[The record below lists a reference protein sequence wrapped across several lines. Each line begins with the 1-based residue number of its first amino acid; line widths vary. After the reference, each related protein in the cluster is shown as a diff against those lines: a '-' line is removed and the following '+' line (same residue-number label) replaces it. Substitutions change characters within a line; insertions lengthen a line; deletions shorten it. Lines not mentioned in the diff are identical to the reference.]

1 MAGKNTAAF
10 GLYRTVEALQAA
22 VDTLRAEGFRSED
35 VSVLYPDNVG
45 SKDLAT
51 VKTLKRLYAL
61 FFIELGR
68 RRILS
73 FGVTANPDQ
82 AWVSQQL
89 RNLSWQRQDLGLAI
103 RFLVGFSG

>member
-22 VDTLRAEGFRSED
+22 VDTLRAEGVRSED

-51 VKTLKRLYAL
+51 VKATKAPEGAATGAGSGAV
-61 FFIELGR
+61 IGGVLGWLVGIGASCATCRKLPR
-68 RRILS
+68 RRDALWGRI
-73 FGVTANPDQ
+73 T
-82 AWVSQQL
+82 
-89 RNLSWQRQDLGLAI
+89 
-103 RFLVGFSG
+103 